1 MTLERLLLI
10 LSGLVILFQLF
21 MMYVMYRRIRQQQDE
36 LDQIGQ
42 NLEFSNQDLEMLIS
56 AAGNINLR

>member
-10 LSGLVILFQLF
+10 LFGFVILFQLF

-36 LDQIGQ
+36 LDQLGG
-42 NLEFSNQDLEMLIS
+42 NTEFSDQDLEMLVS
-56 AAGNINLR
+56 AARSIQLR